1 MTPTR
6 REFLAGAAGL
16 AGAAALAPLARALPA
31 PAQAAGRIKRVVVA
45 RFGGGVRLSE
55 TFAHPAPRTVIPNLV
70 ELAKQGALY
79 TNMRNLGRLDHL
91 TATAQILTGN
101 TYPSDAP
108 LKAKRLP
115 HPTIFEYYRKKTLA
129 GPESC
134 LLLDPSWHPTHLEAS
149 GHADYGKGAVEILVR
164 RNTVWHLQSKVQAGR
179 KETDPLWKEA
189 DALKQAL
196 LAEDFER
203 TALENRGAGLD
214 ESNTKLAGPDESK
227 VEQYRQGLFV
237 RELIPRK
244 IGKTDVSVD
253 PGDAMLLFY
262 LHRALQD
269 SKIAPTLIVCNFHGP
284 DVAHRGSFT
293 DYQAAVTALDAVIG
307 ELWNVLTSTDN
318 KLKGSTA
325 LIVTPDVGRDA
336 SPTGGGFAQH
346 RSGDPGCR
354 RLFAVVAGT
363 QGGLIRP
370 QEVTRVVRQ
379 TDLCPTIGAWLGVPT
394 PHVESAAGP
403 LTEVV

>member
-16 AGAAALAPLARALPA
+16 AGAAALAPLARAWPG
-31 PAQAAGRIKRVVVA
+31 PPQAAGRVKRVVLA

-55 TFAHPAPRTVIPNLV
+55 TFAHPDRDKVIPNLV
-70 ELAKQGALY
+70 TIAKQGTLF
-79 TNMRNLGRLDHL
+79 TNVRNLGRLDHL

-101 TYPSDAP
+101 SYPSDAP

-134 LLLDPSWHPTHLEAS
+134 LLLDPSWHATHLEAS
-149 GHADYGKGAVEILVR
+149 GHADYGKGAAEILVR
-164 RNTVWHLQSKVQAGR
+164 RNTVWHLQTMVQGSL
-179 KETDPLWKEA
+179 KEGDPKWREA
-189 DALKQAL
+189 EALKQAL
-196 LAEDFER
+196 LAEDFEA
-203 TALENRGAGLD
+203 TALQKGALD
-214 ESNTKLAGPDESK
+214 APRLAGPDESK
-227 VEQYRQGLFV
+227 AEQYRSGLFE
-237 RELIPRK
+237 REKIPRK
-244 IGKTDVSVD
+244 VGKTDVSVA
-253 PGDAMLLFY
+253 PGDVMTLFY
-262 LHRALQD
+262 LQRALQD
-269 SKIAPTLIVCNFHGP
+269 RAVAPAIIVCNFHGP

-307 ELWNVLTSTDN
+307 ELWALLTSGEN
-318 KLKGSTA
+318 KLKGSTV
-325 LIVTPDVGRDA
+325 LVVTPDVGRDA

-354 RLFAVVAGT
+354 RLFALMAGT
-363 QGGLIRP
+363 GSGLVRT

-394 PHVESAAGP
+394 PLVESGAGP
-403 LTEVV
+403 LAEVA